1 MPGVY
6 WSWLTEYSQWTTMK
20 EIKGVRL
27 YFADCRGVVMQTFGV
42 ALVII
47 MGLRCLCIYN
57 YFVSVSVPM
66 MGLVLF

>member
-1 MPGVY
+1 
-6 WSWLTEYSQWTTMK
+6 MK